1 MPEDFDDDFEQ
12 ISDQEVLDYS
22 PSQPS
27 KNFKVVN
34 GGKTKDTAGG
44 VVDTAGKGVKTA
56 GNVTQAAG
64 KGMQA
69 AGKGAELAGKGA
81 QTAGKGMQTAGK
93 GIDKAG
99 DAALNAGKALSG
111 TGAGAVAGVP
121 LAALGAVGKVAG
133 KGTEIAGKGTEAAG
147 KGTEKAG
154 QKVQDAGKKINDAG
168 KNLNNSG
175 KKISDVGNRIKGS
188 TKKNAKQPNVVDNTI
203 DKAGKEI
210 KKKTIKDILSK
221 FDISKKIEESIDP
234 MKKSLNSFKKWVKR
248 SIIIVVLLVLF
259 FPTIIYILFS
269 PILEAMQ
276 WMNEKL
282 DDAIEITQKG
292 VNFYNGFGLQT
303 TKEAFYEE
311 LDYLY
316 EEYDHQIDIPLIM
329 ATLFYKEREGYDTSF
344 NFDPEIDDGI
354 EGLDVAS
361 QKEEIKNWL
370 SEKYES
376 VFSTLDEDGKNYTI
390 GKIYRLRK
398 LAKNQMDSQLFG
410 TAAPSQEEEVTFS
423 DFLERS
429 KSRLSDD
436 VYQALQGLA
445 AENPIAALPQTISK
459 IHELTQ
465 INDGNEIW
473 ATTSFGN
480 ESEAALGLQNL
491 LKEVLI
497 TATEIKSI
505 RYADGRFKVI
515 IYKYNYSE
523 DNFKNY
529 LKKYYIRYM
538 PEFKEDV
545 GRLSDSAKEEAIDN
559 IISEIYEY
567 SDEYKEIFGYNENAL
582 SSDYDERC
590 VGNIDSDLVKELGL
604 PVKSSEFEFSGS
616 DAYGISDGK
625 SNNGVNLN
633 ENSAGVKEGD
643 NVLAIADNGE
653 VKKVVDNV
661 ECNTETDTTCD
672 PKGNYIIIENKIKID
687 TDEHK
692 IQSYYMNLKKGS
704 IKVKEKD
711 KVKKGD
717 VIAQIGKTGDAP
729 VAQLHFE
736 IHDMNDGDTALN
748 PTNLFIPCGGGGGGG
763 SNGVDTLVG
772 DSNKIKV
779 WNYLLGSNYTKKA
792 AAGIMGNWEVET
804 TTFNPS
810 AVEGCFKIYSDKDFV
825 KAVESGRLTKKQF
838 MKYPGNGCELVPGYA
853 NIQSYQI
860 GQYGF
865 GLAQWTS
872 AGRKEKLYDFYKKSG
887 KKIDDLKMQ
896 LDFYIKEANDG
907 YPDVKNSSNST
918 INKSS
923 SPEEAADIFR
933 SKYEIGQGESNRRK
947 AARKIY
953 DELKNKNTNPKADS
967 MDNLKKKENNDDNS
981 TSSISQTRKE
991 LVNYAKSFV
1000 GHPYKYG
1007 GTKLCENW
1015 KSKSGCGVDCS
1026 GFVQGIF
1033 KKYGYNL
1040 GRTSDDQA
1048 SDGKEIKASD
1058 LKPGDIVVY
1067 YGHVAIYIGNKKIVH
1082 ASNPKD
1088 GVKISDNYDYRAIK
1102 AIRRIIKD

>member
-34 GGKTKDTAGG
+34 GGKSKDNKNIIEKTKDTAGG

-168 KNLNNSG
+168 KNLKNSG

-188 TKKNAKQPNVVDNTI
+188 TKKNAKQPNAVDKTI
-203 DKAGKEI
+203 EKTGEI
-210 KKKTIKDILSK
+210 VKKKTIKDILSK

-410 TAAPSQEEEVTFS
+410 TATPSQEEEVTFS

-505 RYADGRFKVI
+505 RYADGGFKVI

-687 TDEHK
+687 TDEYK

-717 VIAQIGKTGDAP
+717 VIAQIGKTGDAH

-763 SNGVDTLVG
+763 NNGVNALVG
-772 DSNKIKV
+772 NSNKIKV
-779 WNYLLGSNYTKKA
+779 WNYLLGLGYTKKA
-792 AAGIMGNWEVET
+792 AAGIMGNWEIESG
-804 TTFNPS
+804 FAPNNLENAANIKS
-810 AVEGCFKIYSDKDFV
+810 GYSDEKFTKEV
-825 KAVESGRLTKKQF
+825 NSGIIKKSEF
-838 MKYPGNGCELVPGYA
+838 ISSSRFGVYSGGRYGY
-853 NIQSYQI
+853 
-860 GQYGF
+860 
-865 GLAQWTS
+865 GLAQWTDQ
-872 AGRKEKLYDFYKKSG
+872 GRKKKFYEFREEKKTD
-887 KKIDDLKMQ
+887 IDDLKMQ
-896 LDFYIKEANDG
+896 LDFYVKEKKD
-907 YPDVKNSSNST
+907 YKDLDEKL
-918 INKSS
+918 NKAS
-923 SPEEAADIFR
+923 SPEEASDTFR
-933 SKYEIGQGESNRRK
+933 AIYEVGEGAANRRT
-947 AARKIY
+947 AAKKIY

-1082 ASNPKD
+1082 ASNEKD